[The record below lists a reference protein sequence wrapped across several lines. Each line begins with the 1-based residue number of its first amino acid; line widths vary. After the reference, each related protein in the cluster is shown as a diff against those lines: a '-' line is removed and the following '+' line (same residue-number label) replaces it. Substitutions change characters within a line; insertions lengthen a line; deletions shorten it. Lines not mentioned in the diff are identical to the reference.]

1 MNPFTQEDKMAKDL
15 AEHLDLIHEQ
25 YKSGALSRRGFLK
38 YLGMAGVTAG
48 IVGGPFG
55 YLARDAWAAKSIR
68 FDGWGGV
75 VSESFRKHAFDP
87 FTKATGVKVIDGEF
101 GDMDTYLTRV
111 KASFPPGGE
120 FNLAHLSGVFDY
132 ARYIGLGYGVELD
145 ESKIPNLKNVMS
157 AMMTPYKDISNGK
170 LSAVPYDLGQ
180 TGIAYNTKFVSKEK
194 AEKLGASLLW
204 DKDLNKKLGS
214 WGDWR
219 TNIWYA
225 ALYTGQN
232 PNDIKDMDAMWN
244 ALRVQQKMIKK
255 YWGSGAELMSLLA
268 NEEIYATVAW
278 SGRVAALQ
286 AQGKPIGFLSPKN
299 CYSWQECIFVLKGS
313 DLEIA
318 QKLLNFMLEP
328 SASIAVAEGQKYPS
342 SLDPTKVPM
351 PDAVKKLPAF
361 DPTGKLEGYLF
372 AKPDYWNG
380 HQVDWAEK
388 WDRIKAGA

>member
-1 MNPFTQEDKMAKDL
+1 MSKDL
-15 AEHLDLIHEQ
+15 TKQLDDVYEKYLN
-25 YKSGALSRRGFLK
+25 GDVTRRGFLK
-38 YLGMAGVTAG
+38 YLGVAGAAVG
-48 IVGGPFG
+48 LVGGPFG
-55 YLARDAWAAKSIR
+55 FLRRPAWAAKSIR

-75 VSESFRKHAFDP
+75 VSEAFRKHAFKP
-87 FTKATGVKVIDGEF
+87 FTDATGIEVIDGEF

-132 ARYIGLGYGVELD
+132 ARYVGLEFDVVLD
-145 ESKIPNLKNVMS
+145 ESKIPNLKNVMT
-157 AMMTPYKDISNGK
+157 AMMEPYRAITNGK
-170 LSAVPYDLGQ
+170 LSAVPYDYGQ
-180 TGIAYNTKFVSKEK
+180 TGIAYNTKYISKDK

-204 DKDLNKKLGS
+204 DKELDGKLGS

-225 ALYTGQN
+225 ALHTGQH
-232 PNDIKDMDAMWN
+232 PNKIKDMEAVWN
-244 ALRVQQKMIKK
+244 ALREQREMVKK

-286 AQGKPIGFLSPKN
+286 TQGHPIGFLSPYN
-299 CYSWQECIFVLKGS
+299 CYSWQECIYVLKGT
-313 DLEIA
+313 DLDVA
-318 QKLLNFMLEP
+318 QKLLDFMLAP
-328 SASIAVAEGQKYPS
+328 ACSIAVAEGQKYPS

-372 AKPDYWNG
+372 ADPLYWNS
-380 HQVDWAEK
+380 HELEWAEK
-388 WDRIKAGA
+388 WDRVKAGG

>member
-1 MNPFTQEDKMAKDL
+1 MAKDL
-15 AEHLDLIHEQ
+15 EKQLN
-25 YKSGALSRRGFLK
+25 ALNEAYLNGTVTRRDFIK
-38 YLGMAGVTAG
+38 YLGITGAAAGLL
-48 IVGGPFG
+48 GGPFS
-55 YLARDAWAAKSIR
+55 YFAKEAWAAKSIR

-87 FTKATGVKVIDGEF
+87 FTKETGVKVIDGEF

-145 ESKIPNLKNVMS
+145 ESKIPNLQNVMT
-157 AMMTPYKDISNGK
+157 AMMTPYKNITKGK
-170 LSAVPYDLGQ
+170 LSAIPYDLGQ
-180 TGIAYNTKFVSKEK
+180 TGIAYNTKHIPKEK
-194 AEKLGASLLW
+194 AEKAGASLLW

-225 ALYTGQN
+225 ALHTGQN
-232 PNDIKDMDAMWN
+232 PNEIKDLDAVWD
-244 ALRVQQKMIKK
+244 ALRKQRDMVKK

-286 AQGKPIGFLSPKN
+286 DQGHPIGFLAPKN
-299 CYSWQECIFVLKGS
+299 CYSWQECIFVLKGT
-313 DLEIA
+313 DLDVA
-318 QKLLNFMLEP
+318 HKLLNFMLSPEC
-328 SASIAVAEGQKYPS
+328 SIAVAEGQKYPS

-372 AKPDYWNG
+372 ADPEYWNG

>member
-1 MNPFTQEDKMAKDL
+1 MSKDL
-15 AEHLDLIHEQ
+15 REKLEKAHEG
-25 YKSGALSRRGFLK
+25 YINGNMTRRDFMR
-38 YLGMAGVTAG
+38 YVGMAGAAAG
-48 IVGGPFG
+48 LVGGPFG
-55 YLARDAWAAKSIR
+55 YLARRAQAAESIR

-75 VSESFRKHAFDP
+75 VSEAFRKYAFEP
-87 FTKATGVKVIDGEF
+87 FTKATGIEVVDAEF

-132 ARYIGLGYGVELD
+132 ARYVGLEFDTVID
-145 ESKIPNLKNVMS
+145 ETKIPNLKNVMP
-157 AMMTPYKDISNGK
+157 AMMKPYRAITDGK
-170 LSAVPYDLGQ
+170 LSAVPYDYGQ
-180 TGIAYNTKFVSKEK
+180 TGIAYNTKHISKEK

-204 DKDLNKKLGS
+204 DKDLNGKLGS

-219 TNIWYA
+219 TNIWYG
-225 ALYTGQN
+225 ALHTNQN
-232 PNDIKDMDAMWN
+232 PNNIQDMKAVWDA
-244 ALRVQQKMIKK
+244 LSVQQKMIKK
-255 YWGSGAELMSLLA
+255 YWASGAELMSLLA

-286 AQGKPIGFLSPKN
+286 AQGHPIGFLSPNN
-299 CYSWQECIFVLKGS
+299 CYSWQECIFVLKGTN
-313 DLEIA
+313 LEVA

-328 SASIAVAEGQKYPS
+328 ECSIAVAVGQKYPS

-351 PDAVKKLPAF
+351 PDDVKKLPAF

-372 AKPDYWNG
+372 ADPAYWNG
-380 HQVDWAEK
+380 HQVEWAEK

>member
-1 MNPFTQEDKMAKDL
+1 MTRDIDR
-15 AEHLDLIHEQ
+15 Q
-25 YKSGALSRRGFLK
+25 YERYRNGEITRRDFMR
-38 YLGMAGVTAG
+38 YLGIAGAAAG
-48 IVGGPFG
+48 LMGGPFG
-55 YLARDAWAAKSIR
+55 YFTRKAWAAKSIR

-75 VSESFRKHAFDP
+75 VSEAFRKYAFDP
-87 FTKATGVKVIDGEF
+87 FTKATGIEVVDGEF

-132 ARYIGLGYGVELD
+132 ARYIGLGFGAELD
-145 ESKIPNLKNVMS
+145 ESKIPNLANVMT
-157 AMMTPYKDISNGK
+157 AMITPYKAISNGK

-180 TGIAYNTKFVSKEK
+180 TGIAYNTKYISAEK
-194 AEKLGASLLW
+194 AEKLGAGLLW
-204 DKDLNKKLGS
+204 DPDLNGKLGS

-225 ALYTGQN
+225 ALKTGQN
-232 PNDIKDMDAMWN
+232 PNDIKDMDAVWN
-244 ALRVQQKMIKK
+244 ALRDQQKMIKK
-255 YWGSGAELMSLLA
+255 YWASGAELMSLLA

-286 AQGKPIGFLSPKN
+286 AQGHPIGFLAPRN
-299 CYSWQECIFVLKGS
+299 CYSWQECIFVIKGT
-313 DLEIA
+313 DLDVA

-328 SASIAVAEGQKYPS
+328 ECSIAVAEGQKYPP

-351 PDAVKKLPAF
+351 PEDVKKLPAF
-361 DPTGKLEGYLF
+361 DPTGKLEKYLF

-380 HQVDWAEK
+380 HQVEWAEK

>member
-1 MNPFTQEDKMAKDL
+1 MGNNLDKKFDSVFKRYMNGDV
-15 AEHLDLIHEQ
+15 
-25 YKSGALSRRGFLK
+25 SRRDFLK
-38 YLGMAGVTAG
+38 FLSITGAAAGL
-48 IVGGPFG
+48 VGGPFG
-55 YLARDAWAAKSIR
+55 GLARNAWAAKSIR

-75 VSESFRKHAFDP
+75 GSEAFRKYAFDP

-132 ARYIGLGYGVELD
+132 ARYVGLGFDAVLD

-157 AMMTPYKDISNGK
+157 AMIEPYRAITKGK
-170 LSAVPYDLGQ
+170 LSAVPYDYGQ
-180 TGIAYNTKFVSKEK
+180 TGIAYNTKFISKDK

-204 DKDLNKKLGS
+204 DKELKGKLGS

-225 ALYTGQN
+225 ALHTDQH
-232 PNDIKDMDAMWN
+232 PNKIKDMKAVWD
-244 ALRVQQKMIKK
+244 ALRKQRKMVKK

-268 NEEIYATVAW
+268 NKEIYATVAW

-286 AQGKPIGFLSPKN
+286 AQGHPIGFLSPHN
-299 CYSWQECIFVLKGS
+299 CYSWQECIFVIKGS
-313 DLEIA
+313 DLDVA
-318 QKLLNFMLEP
+318 QKLLDFMLAPE
-328 SASIAVAEGQKYPS
+328 AAIAVAEGQKYPP
-342 SLDPTKVPM
+342 SLDPTKVPLTEM
-351 PDAVKKLPAF
+351 IKKLPAF

-372 AKPDYWNG
+372 ADPGYWNG
-380 HQVDWAEK
+380 HQVEWAEK
-388 WDRIKAGA
+388 WDRIKAGS

>member
-1 MNPFTQEDKMAKDL
+1 MENQLSEKLDNLQERYREGK
-15 AEHLDLIHEQ
+15 I
-25 YKSGALSRRGFLK
+25 SRRDFIGIIGVAGAA
-38 YLGMAGVTAG
+38 LGLL
-48 IVGGPFG
+48 GGPFG
-55 YLARDAWAAKSIR
+55 SFARRAWAAESIR

-75 VSESFRKHAFDP
+75 VSEAFKKYAFEP
-87 FTKATGVKVIDGEF
+87 FTKETGITVVDGEF

-132 ARYIGLGYGVELD
+132 ARYIGLGYGATLD
-145 ESKIPNLKNVMS
+145 ESKIPNLKNVMP
-157 AMMTPYKDISNGK
+157 AMVKPYKAISKGS

-180 TGIAYNTKFVSKEK
+180 TGIAYNTKHISKSK

-204 DKDLNKKLGS
+204 DKELDKKLGS

-225 ALYTGQN
+225 ALHTGQN
-232 PNDIKDMDAMWN
+232 PNDIKDLKAVWD
-244 ALRVQQKMIKK
+244 ALRQQRDMVKK
-255 YWGSGAELMSLLA
+255 YWASGAELMSLLA

-286 AQGKPIGFLSPKN
+286 DQGHPIGFLAPKN
-299 CYSWQECIFVLKGS
+299 CYSWQECIFVLKGT
-313 DLEIA
+313 DLNVA
-318 QKLLNFMLEP
+318 QKLLNFMLAP
-328 SASIAVAEGQKYPS
+328 DCAIAVAENQKYPS

-351 PDAVKKLPAF
+351 PEAVKKLPAF

-372 AKPDYWNG
+372 ADPEYWNG
-380 HQVDWAEK
+380 HQLDWAEK

>member
-1 MNPFTQEDKMAKDL
+1 MESKCNKKFHTVY
-15 AEHLDLIHEQ
+15 EHYINGE
-25 YKSGALSRRGFLK
+25 LSRRDFLRF
-38 YLGMAGVTAG
+38 LSIAGAAAG
-48 IVGGPFG
+48 LVGGPFG
-55 YLARDAWAAKSIR
+55 GLARNAWAAKSIR

-75 VSESFRKHAFDP
+75 VSEAFRKHAFKP
-87 FTKATGVKVIDGEF
+87 FTKATGIKVIDGEF

-132 ARYIGLGYGVELD
+132 ARYVKLGYGVTLD

-157 AMMTPYKDISNGK
+157 AMMDPYRAITNGR
-170 LSAVPYDLGQ
+170 LSAVPYDFGQ
-180 TGIAYNTKFVSKEK
+180 TGIAYNTKYISKDT

-204 DKDLNKKLGS
+204 DKAVKGKLGS

-225 ALYTGQN
+225 ALHTGQN
-232 PNDIKDMDAMWN
+232 PNQIKDMDAIWK
-244 ALRVQQKMIKK
+244 ALKKQRNMVKK

-286 AQGKPIGFLSPKN
+286 AQGHPIGFLSPFN
-299 CYSWQECIFVLKGS
+299 CYSWQECIFVLKGT
-313 DLEIA
+313 DLDIA
-318 QKLLNFMLEP
+318 QKLLNFMLAP
-328 SASIAVAEGQKYPS
+328 AAAIAVADGQKYPS

-351 PDAVKKLPAF
+351 PESVKKLPAF
-361 DPTGKLEGYLF
+361 DPTGKLKGYLF
-372 AKPDYWNG
+372 ADPEYWNS

-388 WDRIKAGA
+388 WDRIKAGG

>member
-1 MNPFTQEDKMAKDL
+1 MKKDWEKRFDDLHQRYMNGE
-15 AEHLDLIHEQ
+15 I
-25 YKSGALSRRGFLK
+25 SRRDFLK
-38 YLGMAGVTAG
+38 YLGIAGAAAG
-48 IVGGPFG
+48 LVGGPFG
-55 YLARDAWAAKSIR
+55 LLTRSAWAAKSIR
-68 FDGWGGV
+68 FDGWGGT
-75 VSESFRKHAFDP
+75 VSEAFRKYAFEP

-101 GDMDTYLTRV
+101 GDMDAYLTRV

-132 ARYIGLGYGVELD
+132 ARYVGLGYDVVLD
-145 ESKIPNLKNVMS
+145 EGKISNLKNVMS
-157 AMMTPYKDISNGK
+157 AMMEPYRAVTNGK
-170 LSAVPYDLGQ
+170 LSAVPYDYGQ
-180 TGIAYNTKFVSKEK
+180 TGIAYNTKHISKDK

-204 DKDLNKKLGS
+204 DKDLKGKLGS

-225 ALYTGQN
+225 ALHTDQN
-232 PNDIKDMDAMWN
+232 PNKIKDMKAIWDV
-244 ALRVQQKMIKK
+244 LREQRKMIKK

-286 AQGKPIGFLSPKN
+286 AQGHPIGFLSPYN

-313 DLEIA
+313 DLDVA
-318 QKLLNFMLEP
+318 QKLLDFMLAPE
-328 SASIAVAEGQKYPS
+328 AAIAVAEGQKYPP

-351 PDAVKKLPAF
+351 TEMVKKLPAF

-372 AKPDYWNG
+372 ADPAYWNG
-380 HQVDWAEK
+380 HQIEWAEK
-388 WDRIKAGA
+388 WDRIKAGS

>member
-1 MNPFTQEDKMAKDL
+1 MPKDI
-15 AEHLDLIHEQ
+15 DRQ
-25 YKSGALSRRGFLK
+25 YERYRNGEISRRDFLGC
-38 YLGMAGVTAG
+38 LGLAGAAAG
-48 IVGGPFG
+48 LMGGPFG
-55 YLARDAWAAKSIR
+55 YLTRKAWAAESIR

-75 VSESFRKHAFDP
+75 VSEAFRKHAFDP
-87 FTKATGVKVIDGEF
+87 FTKATGIEVVDGEF

-132 ARYIGLGYGVELD
+132 ARYIGLGFGVELD
-145 ESKIPNLKNVMS
+145 ESKIPNLANVMT
-157 AMMTPYKDISNGK
+157 AMTQPYRAMSNGK

-180 TGIAYNTKFVSKEK
+180 TGIGYNTKYISAEK
-194 AEKLGASLLW
+194 AEKLGAALLW
-204 DKDLNKKLGS
+204 DPELNGKLGS

-225 ALYTGQN
+225 ALKTGQN
-232 PNDIKDMDAMWN
+232 PNDIKDMDAVWN
-244 ALRVQQKMIKK
+244 ALREQQKMIKK
-255 YWGSGAELMSLLA
+255 YWASGAELMSLLA

-286 AQGKPIGFLSPKN
+286 EQGHPIGFLAPKN
-299 CYSWQECIFVLKGS
+299 CYSWQECIFVLKGT
-313 DLEIA
+313 DLDVA

-328 SASIAVAEGQKYPS
+328 ECAIAVAVGQKYPP
-342 SLDPTKVPM
+342 SLDPTKVAM
-351 PDAVKKLPAF
+351 PQEVKKLPAF
-361 DPTGKLEGYLF
+361 DPTGKLEKYLF

-380 HQVDWAEK
+380 HQVEWAEK

>member
-1 MNPFTQEDKMAKDL
+1 MSKRVDDQLEQVLEDF
-15 AEHLDLIHEQ
+15 H
-25 YKSGALSRRGFLK
+25 SGRMGRRDFLRW
-38 YLGMAGVTAG
+38 LGIAG
-48 IVGGPFG
+48 ISAGLVGSPLNR
-55 YLARDAWAAKSIR
+55 LAMAANQIR

-75 VSESFRKHAFDP
+75 VSEAFRKYAFDP
-87 FTKATGVKVIDGEF
+87 FTKATGIKVVDGEF

-132 ARYIGLGYGVELD
+132 ARYVDLGYGVVLD
-145 ESKIPNLKNVMS
+145 EGKIPNLKKVMS
-157 AMMTPYKDISNGK
+157 AMMTPYKAITKGT

-180 TGIAYNTKFVSKEK
+180 TGIAYNTKYITKEK
-194 AEKLGASLLW
+194 ADKLGASLLW
-204 DKDLNKKLGS
+204 DKELTKKLGS

-225 ALYTGQN
+225 ALHTGQS
-232 PNDIKDMDAMWN
+232 PNNITKLDDVWD
-244 ALRVQQKMIKK
+244 ALRQQRDMVKK

-286 AQGKPIGFLSPKN
+286 DQGHPIGFLAPHN

-313 DLEIA
+313 DLA
-318 QKLLNFMLEP
+318 TAAKLLNFMLAP
-328 SASIAVAEGQKYPS
+328 KCSLAVAEGQKYPP

-372 AKPDYWNG
+372 ADPAYWNG